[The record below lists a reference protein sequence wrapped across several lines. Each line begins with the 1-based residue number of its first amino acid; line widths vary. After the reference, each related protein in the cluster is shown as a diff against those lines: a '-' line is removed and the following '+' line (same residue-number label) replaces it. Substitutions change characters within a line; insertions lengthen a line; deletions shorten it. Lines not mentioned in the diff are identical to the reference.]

1 MGCSNSNVNEKVPK
15 DKKIKN
21 LKDFNPDLNDK
32 AKIYNPQNY
41 KDFESNN
48 SKEINTQII
57 NKNFER
63 QIISLNQ
70 NNIALTKKKEGYN
83 LTNKPN
89 NKLKKKLKS
98 HKSEIKN
105 MDVNNKLEKEENDSS
120 YRSDNDSSYFAK
132 EMYEEA
138 KKKNNNKIIKTISSV
153 NSSELSSDRNEP
165 KDEINN
171 NVENDNINNK

>member
-1 MGCSNSNVNEKVPK
+1 MGCSNSNVNEEVPK
-15 DKKIKN
+15 DNKIRN
-21 LKDFNPDLNDK
+21 VKDFNPDLNDK
-32 AKIYNPQNY
+32 AKIYNQNY

-48 SKEINTQII
+48 SKEKNTQII

-70 NNIALTKKKEGYN
+70 NNIGLAKKKEGYN
-83 LTNKPN
+83 LTNKSN

-120 YRSDNDSSYFAK
+120 YRSDNDSSYYAK
-132 EMYEEA
+132 KMYEEA
-138 KKKNNNKIIKTISSV
+138 KKKTNNKIIKTISSV
-153 NSSELSSDRNEP
+153 NSSELSSD
-165 KDEINN
+165 KDEIKN